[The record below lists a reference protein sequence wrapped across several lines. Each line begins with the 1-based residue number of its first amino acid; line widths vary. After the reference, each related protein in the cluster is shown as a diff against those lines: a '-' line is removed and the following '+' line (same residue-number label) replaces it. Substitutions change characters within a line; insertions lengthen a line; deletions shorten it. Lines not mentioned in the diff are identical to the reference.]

1 MKSKAEGENVKYIY
15 RGVSRSGSSLSLK
28 LRACSRDDAV
38 FASRQ
43 RRPAAAARG
52 GVSYRFDS
60 IIRFIRVASEITL

>member
-1 MKSKAEGENVKYIY
+1 MKSKAEGENIKY

>member
-1 MKSKAEGENVKYIY
+1 MKSNVKY

-28 LRACSRDDAV
+28 CVRVRSDDAV